1 MLHGVRAAS
10 SFLSLMPLS
19 LSLSLLLCAQLRYIY
34 AYRGSKTHRDVKS
47 RERAFSSSLCFVIT
61 AAPLFNLTATY
72 LHLLYSCLNFLL
84 AICAGER
91 RSARASL
98 SFYSRACTGEHG
110 NSSSHQELAG
120 RKKFCLCF
128 GRRDAECAL
137 CLVPVDRFAFKL
149 FFSARLAYNNGNF
162 SRGADFTNFNYIF
175 RFIHMQ
181 LCSRYMSSRFYYI
194 WSSLFLS

>member
-84 AICAGER
+84 AMRRGEEERARIAKFLFASMHR
-91 RSARASL
+91 RARQQQQP
-98 SFYSRACTGEHG
+98 SRAGWKEKVLPLFRPTRCWM
-110 NSSSHQELAG
+110 
-120 RKKFCLCF
+120 R
-128 GRRDAECAL
+128 AL
-137 CLVPVDRFAFKL
+137 SCSCWQIRF
-149 FFSARLAYNNGNF
+149 
-162 SRGADFTNFNYIF
+162 
-175 RFIHMQ
+175 
-181 LCSRYMSSRFYYI
+181 
-194 WSSLFLS
+194 

>member
-1 MLHGVRAAS
+1 
-10 SFLSLMPLS
+10 
-19 LSLSLLLCAQLRYIY
+19 LLCAQLRYIY

-149 FFSARLAYNNGNF
+149 FFLLGWLTTMAILAEEQISQISIIFCVSYTCNYVQGTCHQ
-162 SRGADFTNFNYIF
+162 DFIISEAHFFCHKT
-175 RFIHMQ
+175 
-181 LCSRYMSSRFYYI
+181 
-194 WSSLFLS
+194 